1 MRTAT
6 IGPNT
11 ISPPRRN
18 SESKIILLDI
28 NFPFRNKSEGKDK
41 TKIRTKEYSKGTGFI
56 KEEHKFPAGQPEE
69 VKKKDINFLNYE
81 EVDNLQDMINYA
93 AEMNQG
99 DKNQN
104 IYPIES
110 LYSQVVNS
118 ETNVQSSVYT
128 NEKIDTLIA
137 ELLKR

>member
-1 MRTAT
+1 
-6 IGPNT
+6 
-11 ISPPRRN
+11 
-18 SESKIILLDI
+18 
-28 NFPFRNKSEGKDK
+28 
-41 TKIRTKEYSKGTGFI
+41 
-56 KEEHKFPAGQPEE
+56 
-69 VKKKDINFLNYE
+69 
-81 EVDNLQDMINYA
+81 VDNLQDMINYA

-99 DKNQN
+99 EKNQN

-137 ELLKR
+137 ELLKK